1 MDKEIIR
8 NIFNITAEDLQEAQT
23 VTNAMVDYLDKSPE
37 AEKLSPAQRS
47 VLIAAALIK
56 FGRSK
61 A

>member
-8 NIFNITAEDLQEAQT
+8 NILNITAEDLQEAQT
-23 VTNAMVDYLDKSPE
+23 VTNAMVDYLDKEPQSKNL
-37 AEKLSPAQRS
+37 ASAQRS

>member
-8 NIFNITAEDLQEAQT
+8 NMFNITAEDLQEAQT
-23 VTNAMVDYLDKSPE
+23 VTNAMVDYLDKEPQS
-37 AEKLSPAQRS
+37 KNLSSAQRS

>member
-23 VTNAMVDYLDKSPE
+23 VTNAMVDYLDKEPQS
-37 AEKLSPAQRS
+37 KNLSSAQRS